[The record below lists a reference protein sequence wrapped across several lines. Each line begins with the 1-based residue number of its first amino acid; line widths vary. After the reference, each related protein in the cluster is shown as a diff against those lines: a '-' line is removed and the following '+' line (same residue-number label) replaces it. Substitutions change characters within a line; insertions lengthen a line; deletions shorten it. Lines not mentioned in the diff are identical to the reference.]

1 MLTRL
6 KVARLRIFE
15 EFCRNSVSEP
25 VALDNWMARFITEH
39 ASIPPVRKQS
49 TLPSLEPVL
58 VDPATQGL
66 PGLNGLNGGF
76 IGSTDEASTGT
87 EWGVLSTLLSDRSL
101 TSEAVVNN
109 ALDWLLE

>member
-1 MLTRL
+1 MSDP
-6 KVARLRIFE
+6 F
-15 EFCRNSVSEP
+15 
-25 VALDNWMARFITEH
+25 ALDNWMARFITEH

-49 TLPSLEPVL
+49 TLPSLEPVS
-58 VDPATQGL
+58 VDSATQAVA
-66 PGLNGLNGGF
+66 GLNGYGGLTGTDET
-76 IGSTDEASTGT
+76 GSTGA